1 MSNANNRGFGQEK
14 SAVMPI
20 AVGAVA
26 GGLTAL
32 GTALCSDV
40 NLGVGSVTGVV
51 AGAVGGGLAGYAMTD
66 VFGSNGYSAVMAAC
80 GGVIA
85 GSIGGTIGVG
95 IDYRLNGSLS
105 NPGESQALNQL
116 VETNWC

>member
-51 AGAVGGGLAGYAMTD
+51 AGVVGGGLAGYAMAD
-66 VFGSNGYSAVMAAC
+66 VFGSNGYSAVMSAC

-85 GSIGGTIGVG
+85 GSITGTVGVG
-95 IDYRLNGSLS
+95 IDYRLNGPIGE
-105 NPGESQALNQL
+105 PGESQALNQL
-116 VETNWC
+116 GSVDWC